1 MAGKTMV
8 RGVAAVLMMAAL
20 GTVGSSAWGAEG
32 APVKITEDAAMYTLD
47 NGIVTVRVAKVSGDL
62 LSVRYKDMEMLATF
76 TDDKGMPDL
85 QKDPPG
91 ANPNGLNRGMTD
103 HQYGFWSHDA
113 MGPRGSSPAES
124 KVTIDPASNGG
135 ERGEV
140 SIKGSSKGKMMGTGP
155 GANPNGQFASDIEIR
170 YTLGR
175 GDSGVYTYCMF
186 EHQPDYPTSSLGE
199 ARFCAKLNSFFDWLS
214 AGEKYNKPYPKEQEK
229 GEDKYVYTTVQSLA
243 PAFGWSSSTKNVGFY
258 CINPSMEYMS
268 GGPTK
273 PEFLGHRDTNAVA
286 AACVLN
292 YWRSSHYGGAVVD
305 VAQGEHWDKVIGPFF
320 LYVNSGA
327 SPEAMYADAKA
338 QAGKQAAAWPFDWV
352 KGVDY
357 PGKEGRTTVKGQ
369 IVLRDPGASGPMHNL
384 QVGLTH
390 AAWRSP
396 MGGRGGGPGRTID
409 WQQDAK
415 FYQFWARGGEDG
427 TFTIADIRPGT
438 YTLRAFAD
446 GVLGELAKADVTV
459 EAGKPLD
466 VGKVE
471 WRPVRHGKQ
480 VWEIGV
486 PNRNASEFFMADAY
500 TQLDVPL
507 QYAKKF
513 PNDITYEVGK
523 SDFRKD
529 WFYMQVP
536 HNVDPE
542 ARAVPFSGIRGK
554 DGNPTPYAV
563 AFDMAGT
570 PKGKATLRLAICGG
584 GARSLAVSVNGA
596 PAGQLTGLI
605 GDGVITRHQI
615 QGIWYEREVAFDAA
629 LLKAGRN
636 VLTLTVPGGSVNNGL
651 LYDYLRLE
659 LDENAQ

>member
-1 MAGKTMV
+1 M
-8 RGVAAVLMMAAL
+8 
-20 GTVGSSAWGAEG
+20 
-32 APVKITEDAAMYTLD
+32 
-47 NGIVTVRVAKVSGDL
+47 
-62 LSVRYKDMEMLATF
+62 
-76 TDDKGMPDL
+76 
-85 QKDPPG
+85 
-91 ANPNGLNRGMTD
+91 
-103 HQYGFWSHDA
+103 
-113 MGPRGSSPAES
+113 
-124 KVTIDPASNGG
+124 
-135 ERGEV
+135 
-140 SIKGSSKGKMMGTGP
+140 
-155 GANPNGQFASDIEIR
+155 
-170 YTLGR
+170 
-175 GDSGVYTYCMF
+175 
-186 EHQPDYPTSSLGE
+186 
-199 ARFCAKLNSFFDWLS
+199 
-214 AGEKYNKPYPKEQEK
+214 
-229 GEDKYVYTTVQSLA
+229 
-243 PAFGWSSSTKNVGFY
+243 
-258 CINPSMEYMS
+258 
-268 GGPTK
+268 
-273 PEFLGHRDTNAVA
+273 
-286 AACVLN
+286 
-292 YWRSSHYGGAVVD
+292 
-305 VAQGEHWDKVIGPFF
+305 
-320 LYVNSGA
+320 
-327 SPEAMYADAKA
+327 
-338 QAGKQAAAWPFDWV
+338 
-352 KGVDY
+352 
-357 PGKEGRTTVKGQ
+357 
-369 IVLRDPGASGPMHNL
+369 
-384 QVGLTH
+384 
-390 AAWRSP
+390 
-396 MGGRGGGPGRTID
+396 ID

-427 TFTIADIRPGT
+427 TFTIADIWPGT

-486 PNRNASEFFMADAY
+486 PNRNASEFYMADAY

-529 WFYMQVP
+529 WFFMQVP

-636 VLTLTVPGGSVNNGL
+636 VLTLTVPGGPVNNGL